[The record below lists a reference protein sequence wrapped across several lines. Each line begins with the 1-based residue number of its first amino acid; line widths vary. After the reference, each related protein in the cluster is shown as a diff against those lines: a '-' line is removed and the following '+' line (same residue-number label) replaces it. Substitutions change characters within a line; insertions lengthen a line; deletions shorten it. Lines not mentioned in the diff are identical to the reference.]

1 MRGER
6 SNALRHRHDD
16 KQSRFYKK
24 KKKEGLIKN
33 VEDHLELAEAIH
45 LYWTKTGVWGNNFI
59 NRVFRANT
67 VLVWFQENS

>member
-24 KKKEGLIKN
+24 KEGLIKN

-45 LYWTKTGVWGNNFI
+45 LY
-59 NRVFRANT
+59 
-67 VLVWFQENS
+67 